1 MNENEEFMTAR
12 IENGK
17 VIIEIPFDFL
27 VVTQE
32 NRDDMPYKIVDKKAM
47 EGFVAKNILEYG
59 GDSETGLTA
68 FHMLVDGLFDEAFE
82 NGEDWLE
89 SEEDY

>member
-1 MNENEEFMTAR
+1 MNQNEELMTAR

-17 VIIEIPFDFL
+17 VIIEIPIDFL

-32 NRDDMPYKIVDKKAM
+32 NRDDIPYKILDKKAM
-47 EGFVAKNILEYG
+47 GDFVAENILEYG
-59 GDSETGLTA
+59 GDYETGLTA
-68 FHMLVDGLFDEAFE
+68 FHILVDGLFDEAFE

-89 SEEDY
+89 SEEY